1 MKKLQINKINASR
14 SIEKEGKEHEQK
26 IHNRTKNWQ
35 MLSIW
40 KMETMLNFLKYKLK
54 FLSHGNNIFKGN
66 V

>member
-14 SIEKEGKEHEQK
+14 SIEKEGKEYEQK
-26 IHNRTKNWQ
+26 IYKRTKNWQ
-35 MLSIW
+35 ILSIW
-40 KMETMLNFLKYKLK
+40 KMETVLNFLEYKLK